1 MKHIRKKNKETA
13 GPERALKSFEIWET
27 VSCVLNDI
35 SQLGLDIPT
44 PNLTSPSTTVGS
56 GVDEDFYK
64 NKIIIKIKIWVFF
77 VVF

>member
-1 MKHIRKKNKETA
+1 M
-13 GPERALKSFEIWET
+13 SY
-27 VSCVLNDI
+27 VLNDI

-56 GVDEDFYK
+56 GVDEDFSK

-77 VVF
+77 VVFLEESYELNVFELIILFYLYQWRR